1 MSKIIDKH
9 IADDEFSI
17 PLDISDL
24 LNICKEFN
32 ELNAATKLQLE
43 NIIDNGIESSLQ
55 QGFITYDGLPKIIKF
70 FSKIKE
76 NAYFGDAA
84 TQADEL
90 LNVMKSLAKIRNRT
104 LN

>member
-1 MSKIIDKH
+1 MPKIDKH
-9 IADDEFSI
+9 IIDDEFSI

-43 NIIDNGIESSLQ
+43 NIIDNGIENSLK
-55 QGFITYDGLPKIIKF
+55 QGLITYDGLPKIINF

-84 TQADEL
+84 SQAEDFL
-90 LNVMKSLAKIRNRT
+90 SVMRALSKARNKT